1 MFDVSLPVSLAF
13 YALVEHGVFFVI
25 EKKRRKKKKVMHELI
40 EAFFS
45 SLLFSIL
52 FHLESILQK
61 KKKKGIQAAPIWDP
75 GKSVIYIQNIYNWK
89 NNDKIL
95 QELMG
100 IMTVS
105 DFIQVLCH
113 LWEENRESI
122 AIQVSTT
129 THKNRI

>member
-25 EKKRRKKKKVMHELI
+25 EKKRRKKKKGN
-40 EAFFS
+40 AWTNWGF
-45 SLLFSIL
+45 LLFSPLLHSFPPWIY
-52 FHLESILQK
+52 SAK